1 MLSQVGLKKHHK
13 ASRGGRI
20 PAQLFQ
26 ILKDH
31 AALKILKEIGI
42 PDNLT
47 SFLRNLNTGQEAI
60 VRIRHGTIDWFQIRK
75 GVGQD

>member
-47 SFLRNLNTGQEAI
+47 CLLRNLDVGQETT
-60 VRIRHGTIDWFQIRK
+60 VTTRHGKMDWS
-75 GVGQD
+75 